1 MQHLFGHATF
11 FNVGKNARVILFFH
25 LSFAI
30 ETLTADREKEEETR
44 NRLRTDYEKELNQLR
59 DQLDKASQV
68 SEEFLY
74 FCQ

>member
-1 MQHLFGHATF
+1 MLGKMIVLFF
-11 FNVGKNARVILFFH
+11 FFH

>member
-1 MQHLFGHATF
+1 MLGKMIMLFF
-11 FNVGKNARVILFFH
+11 FFFH